1 MSSQVNI
8 TLEDGGPLTAIVSF
22 GSNLAYGKRSVAD
35 VLGVAIETLRAFSL
49 APVLVSSFYQTEPLG
64 CTPGTPDFINGIII
78 LKPLE
83 HLSAVAFLEELHRI
97 ERRFGRKQS
106 GDRGKISSQASA
118 TSLHRARS
126 LDLDLICWGKL
137 RSDSGSLVLPHP
149 RAHLRRFVL
158 APLAELVPGL
168 ILPGQTLTVQ
178 ALLSGLDCVGA
189 VSRLKSF

>member
-8 TLEDGGPLTAIVSF
+8 TLEGRGQDTVVVSI
-22 GSNLAYGKRSVAD
+22 GSNTPYGKRPIVD
-35 VLGVAIETLRAFSL
+35 VLGEAIEALRAFSTT
-49 APVLVSSFYQTEPLG
+49 PVLVSSFYRTEALG
-64 CTPGTPDFINGIII
+64 CAPGTPDFINGVVI
-78 LKPLE
+78 LTPLE
-83 HLSAVAFLEELHRI
+83 KLSAAAFLEELHGI

-106 GDRGKISSQASA
+106 GDRGKISSQARA

-158 APLAELVPGL
+158 APLAELAPAL
-168 ILPGQTLTVQ
+168 ILPGQTLSVQ
-178 ALLSGLDCVGA
+178 VLLSGLDCVGA
-189 VSRLKSF
+189 VSRLESL

>member
-1 MSSQVNI
+1 
-8 TLEDGGPLTAIVSF
+8 
-22 GSNLAYGKRSVAD
+22 
-35 VLGVAIETLRAFSL
+35 
-49 APVLVSSFYQTEPLG
+49 
-64 CTPGTPDFINGIII
+64 
-78 LKPLE
+78 
-83 HLSAVAFLEELHRI
+83 VAFLEELHRI

-137 RSDSGSLVLPHP
+137 HSDSGSLVLPHP

>member
-64 CTPGTPDFINGIII
+64 CTPGTPDFITGIII

-83 HLSAVAFLEELHRI
+83 HLSAVAFL
-97 ERRFGRKQS
+97 
-106 GDRGKISSQASA
+106 
-118 TSLHRARS
+118 
-126 LDLDLICWGKL
+126 
-137 RSDSGSLVLPHP
+137 
-149 RAHLRRFVL
+149 
-158 APLAELVPGL
+158 
-168 ILPGQTLTVQ
+168 
-178 ALLSGLDCVGA
+178 
-189 VSRLKSF
+189 